1 MTRVQTEQTPSGPL
15 SGQRILVTRPSHQ
28 AQQQAELLRAQ
39 GAEAVLLPLLNIEPL
54 AAPDPVFSHAKQCVL
69 DLDLYHA
76 VIVVSAN
83 AARLGIDLVDEYWP
97 QLPVGVHWMAIGAS
111 TAARLHDYGIDAR
124 HSNSGYDSEALLQA
138 PELQQV
144 AGLRILILRGDSGRE
159 TLASE
164 LQARGAKVDQAMLYR
179 RTRPQLSAVCI
190 ESAIYA
196 LPLSAILMTS
206 GESLSNLIALAKQ
219 VGSTEGLAQLLQC
232 PLVIPSQRIA
242 TLAHE
247 AGFKQVILASGPD
260 DQSMIGALLTKIDAE
275 KD

>member
-1 MTRVQTEQTPSGPL
+1 MPSEQRQPGPL

-54 AAPDPVFSHAKQCVL
+54 AEPDPAFSHAKRCVL

-76 VIVVSAN
+76 VIVISAN

-97 QLPVGVHWMAIGAS
+97 QLPVGIHWMAIGAS
-111 TAARLHDYGIDAR
+111 TAAHLHDYGMDAR
-124 HSNSGYDSEALLQA
+124 HSSSGYDSEALLQA

-164 LQARGAKVDQAMLYR
+164 LQARGARVDQAILYR
-179 RTRPQLSAVCI
+179 RARPRLSPACI

-196 LPLSAILMTS
+196 LPLSAILITS
-206 GESLSNLIALAKQ
+206 GESLSNLVALAKQ
-219 VGSTEGLAQLLQC
+219 VGNSEGLAQLLRC

-242 TLAHE
+242 TLARE

>member
-1 MTRVQTEQTPSGPL
+1 MPTEQRQPGPL
-15 SGQRILVTRPSHQ
+15 SGQRVLVTRPSHQ
-28 AQQQAELLRAQ
+28 SQQQAELLRAQ
-39 GAEAVLLPLLNIEPL
+39 GAEAVLLPLLSIEPL
-54 AAPDPVFSHAKQCVL
+54 AEPDPAFSHARHCVL

-76 VIVVSAN
+76 VIVISAN

-111 TAARLHDYGIDAR
+111 TAARLHDYGIEAR
-124 HSNSGYDSEALLQA
+124 HSSSGYDSEALLQA
-138 PELQQV
+138 PELQQIE
-144 AGLRILILRGDSGRE
+144 GLRILILRGDGGRE

-164 LQARGAKVDQAMLYR
+164 LQSRGARVDQATLYR
-179 RTRPQLSAVCI
+179 RIRPQLNRACI

-196 LPLSAILMTS
+196 LPLSAILITS
-206 GESLSNLIALAKQ
+206 GESLSNLVALAEQ
-219 VGSTEGLAQLLQC
+219 VGSTEGLAQLLHC